1 MSSGTLVLALVCVL
15 EAFFDLPYVGATDS
29 DDIDAVT
36 KHLRVFGDSLYQEPS
51 SEVGDLVN
59 NWDAS
64 RTSSNPEELGTYVE
78 GDILFPESHISRNG
92 LSSMSYH
99 WPDGQ
104 VPYVISGEFS
114 ERDLN
119 TINEA
124 FAEYHEK
131 TCIQFVKRTDE
142 TDYLDI
148 SNDYSGCWS
157 AIGRIGGPQ
166 KINLQSPGCL
176 RKKGTVIHELMHSI
190 GFFHEQSRYDRDDFV
205 DIQFKNIKSG
215 SENNFL
221 KAEKSI
227 ADGMGVEYDYG
238 SIMHYSS
245 HAFTAN
251 GKPTIV
257 PKKGLVMLGQRRG
270 ASDSDLQ
277 KIRNM
282 YHCQKGNEEGDE
294 NS

>member
-36 KHLRVFGDSLYQEPS
+36 KYLRGEWQVLYEFKISNNTRQIITVLRFEFAVFGDSLYQEPS

-205 DIQFKNIKSG
+205 DILFKNIKS
-215 SENNFL
+215 
-221 KAEKSI
+221 
-227 ADGMGVEYDYG
+227 
-238 SIMHYSS
+238 
-245 HAFTAN
+245 
-251 GKPTIV
+251 
-257 PKKGLVMLGQRRG
+257 
-270 ASDSDLQ
+270 
-277 KIRNM
+277 
-282 YHCQKGNEEGDE
+282 
-294 NS
+294 